1 MLGRLT
7 RKDYETIL
15 SHYDVPFKNSDEL
28 KKVRAKAEEI
38 LRDKLC
44 RCIKRVKNGKHP
56 DGEKRAIPICKKSV
70 LHRRK
75 VTDSG
80 FSCKKKTIRLRRRG
94 GTRRK
99 TRTRRSSCGT
109 LQ

>member
-1 MLGRLT
+1 MPGRLT

-15 SHYDVPFKNSDEL
+15 RHYDVPFKSSDKL
-28 KKVRAKAEEI
+28 KKVRASAEEI

-44 RCIKRVKNGKHP
+44 RCIKRVKESKHP
-56 DGEKRAIPICKKSV
+56 DGEKRAIPVCKKNV
-70 LHRRK
+70 LHRRN

-94 GTRRK
+94 GTRHQLH
-99 TRTRRSSCGT
+99 TRRSR
-109 LQ
+109 

>member
-1 MLGRLT
+1 MHGRLT

-15 SHYDVPFKNSDEL
+15 RHYGVPFKSGDKL
-28 KKVRAKAEEI
+28 KKVRASAEEI
-38 LRDKLC
+38 LREKLC
-44 RCIKRVKNGKHP
+44 RCIKRVKDRKHP
-56 DGEKRAIPICKKSV
+56 DGEKRAIPICKKSI

-80 FSCKKKTIRLRRRG
+80 FSCKKKTIRLRSRG

-99 TRTRRSSCGT
+99 IHTRRSR
-109 LQ
+109 

>member
-1 MLGRLT
+1 MPGRLT

-15 SHYDVPFKNSDEL
+15 RHYNVPFRSSDKL
-28 KKVRAKAEEI
+28 KKVRGKAEEI

-44 RCIKRVKNGKHP
+44 RCIKRVKESKHP

-70 LHRRK
+70 LHRRN

-80 FSCKKKTIRLRRRG
+80 FSCKKKTIRIRRRG
-94 GTRRK
+94 GSRRHRQTRLLR
-99 TRTRRSSCGT
+99 
-109 LQ
+109 